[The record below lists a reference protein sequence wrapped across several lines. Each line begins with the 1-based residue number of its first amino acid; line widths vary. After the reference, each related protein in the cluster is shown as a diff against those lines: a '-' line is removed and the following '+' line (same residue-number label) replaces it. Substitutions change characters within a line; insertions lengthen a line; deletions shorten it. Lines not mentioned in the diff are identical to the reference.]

1 MQDTIYMQPLN
12 VFGLLLNHLFFN
24 LLFFIR
30 PYHKEKKNG
39 QAGDGGETTIP
50 SRGTLKKV
58 LSYLLSFVQRRQIA
72 ALGRVLPLQG
82 SVLPPIATNIVGSLL
97 IEQ

>member
-1 MQDTIYMQPLN
+1 MSYPFPMQDTIYMQPLH

-50 SRGTLKKV
+50 SRGTL
-58 LSYLLSFVQRRQIA
+58 
-72 ALGRVLPLQG
+72 
-82 SVLPPIATNIVGSLL
+82 
-97 IEQ
+97 

>member
-1 MQDTIYMQPLN
+1 MQDTMYMQPLH

-39 QAGDGGETTIP
+39 QASDGGETTIL
-50 SRGTLKKV
+50 SRGTL
-58 LSYLLSFVQRRQIA
+58 
-72 ALGRVLPLQG
+72 
-82 SVLPPIATNIVGSLL
+82 
-97 IEQ
+97 

>member
-50 SRGTLKKV
+50 SRGTL
-58 LSYLLSFVQRRQIA
+58 
-72 ALGRVLPLQG
+72 
-82 SVLPPIATNIVGSLL
+82 
-97 IEQ
+97 